1 MSFKFFNFRRAFN
14 FSLAL
19 ILIFITL
26 PLLILTT
33 IAVLFFLGTPV
44 LLRQTRPGLNGKPF
58 IFFKFRTMT
67 DEVDSEGK
75 LLPDSERLTDF
86 GLKLRATSLDEL
98 PQLFNVL
105 FGDMSFVGPRP
116 LLMEY
121 LSLYS
126 DEQKRRHDVL
136 PGITGWAQINGRN
149 TLSWDEKFKLDVWY
163 VDNQSFFLDLKIL
176 FLTLKKVL
184 IREGISANGEATMT
198 KFTGN

>member
-149 TLSWDEKFKLDVWY
+149 TLSWDEKFKLDLWY